1 MGRSELWRSGAL
13 AALWRH
19 FGGTLAALWG
29 HFGGNFGHALGPR
42 PVAGAA
48 AEGASSLPH
57 RLVLEVAHRV
67 ECALYAGGA
76 RVGMEQVG
84 VALRAWLGLGSGEG

>member
-1 MGRSELWRSGAL
+1 M
-13 AALWRH
+13 
-19 FGGTLAALWG
+19 AALWG

-84 VALRAWLGLGSGEG
+84 VALRAWLGVGSGEG